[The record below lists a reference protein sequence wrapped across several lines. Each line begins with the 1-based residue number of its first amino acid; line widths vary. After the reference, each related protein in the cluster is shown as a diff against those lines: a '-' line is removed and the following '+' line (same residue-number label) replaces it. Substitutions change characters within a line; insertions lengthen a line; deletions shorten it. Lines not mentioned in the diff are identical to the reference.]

1 MASIVKRTTR
11 KDRTPSYHVK
21 YRAGDGRVHW
31 ERYGSAKEAKARK
44 AEVELE
50 LARSNGRWTPPV
62 KVTLREYAEQWLAAR
77 APGLRPSTVSE
88 YVRIL
93 QREILPRFGH
103 LPLAAITRSQLK
115 AYAAERAADGLSA
128 NTVRNHLAP
137 LRALIA
143 SAVDDELLRANVAAR
158 IKRAGQPQRELR
170 PPSQEQVQTLIAGAR
185 TPEAAAIFTLA
196 ASLGLRRGELYALCW
211 DTIDFAAGLVRVTA
225 SNDRGVIT
233 ATKTAAGE
241 RVVPMF
247 GSARLVLLEQKA
259 RSRWSRPDDLVFPTA
274 VGTPQNPATSAEREF
289 RHALRRAG
297 LPRLAFRFHDLRH
310 YAVSQLIAQGASI
323 LQVARVAGH
332 ADPSVTLRVYGH
344 LMADGVAEAARRYD
358 PLRARRGRREVD
370 ER

>member
-11 KDRTPSYHVK
+11 KGGTPSYHVK
-21 YRAGDGRVHW
+21 YRAGDGRVRW

-77 APGLRPSTVSE
+77 APGLRPSTVAE
-88 YVRIL
+88 YGRIL
-93 QREILPRFGH
+93 EREILPRFGH

-158 IKRAGQPQRELR
+158 IKRAGQPQRQLR
-170 PPSQEQVQTLIAGAR
+170 PPSKEQVQTLIVGAR

-196 ASLGLRRGELYALCW
+196 ASLGLRRGELYALRW
-211 DTIDFAAGLVRVTA
+211 EAVDFAAGLVHVVA

-233 ATKTAAGE
+233 PTKTAAGE

-259 RSRWSRPDDLVFPTA
+259 RSRWSRPHDLVFPTA
-274 VGTPQNPATSAEREF
+274 VGTPQNPTTAAEREF

-332 ADPSVTLRVYGH
+332 SDPSVTLRVYGH
-344 LMADGVAEAARRYD
+344 LMADGLAEAARRYD
-358 PLRARRGRREVD
+358 PLRALAVD

>member
-1 MASIVKRTTR
+1 MASVVKRIAR
-11 KDRTPSYHVK
+11 KDGVPSYHVK
-21 YRAGDGRVHW
+21 YRAGDGRVRW
-31 ERYGSAKEAKARK
+31 ERYGSAKEAKARR

-50 LARSNGRWTPPV
+50 LARTQGRWTPPV
-62 KVTLREYAEQWLAAR
+62 KLTLREYAEQWLGSR
-77 APGLRPSTVSE
+77 APGLKSSSVAE
-88 YVRIL
+88 YRRIL
-93 QREILPRFGH
+93 EREILPRFGH

-115 AYAAERAADGLSA
+115 AYSAERAAQGLAA

-137 LRALIA
+137 LRAILG

-170 PPSQEQVQTLIAGAR
+170 PPSREQVEALIAAAR

-196 ASLGLRRGELYALCW
+196 ASLGLRRGELYALRW
-211 DTIDFAAGLVRVTA
+211 DAVDFAAGLVRVVA

-233 ATKTAAGE
+233 STKTAAGE

-259 RSRWSRPDDLVFPTA
+259 RSHWSRPHDLVFPTV
-274 VGTPQNPATSAEREF
+274 VGTPQNPATAAEREL
-289 RHALRRAG
+289 RHALRRAA

-332 ADPSVTLRVYGH
+332 SDPSVTLRAYGH
-344 LMADGVAEAARRYD
+344 LMADGLAEAARRFD
-358 PLRARRGRREVD
+358 PLRTSAVEAR
-370 ER
+370 

>member
-1 MASIVKRTTR
+1 MASIVKRTAR
-11 KDRTPSYHVK
+11 KDGTPSYHVK
-21 YRAGDGRVHW
+21 YRAGDGRVLW

-50 LARSNGRWTPPV
+50 LARTQGRWTPPV
-62 KVTLREYAEQWLAAR
+62 KVTLNEYAEQWLGSR
-77 APGLRPSTVSE
+77 APALRPSTVAE
-88 YVRIL
+88 YRRIL
-93 QREILPRFGH
+93 ERDILPRFGH

-115 AYAAERAADGLSA
+115 AYAAERGAEGRSA

-137 LRALIA
+137 LRALLA

-170 PPSQEQVQTLIAGAR
+170 PPSREQVEALIAGAR
-185 TPEAAAIFTLA
+185 TPESAAIFTLA
-196 ASLGLRRGELYALCW
+196 ASLGLRRGELYALRW
-211 DTIDFAAGLVRVTA
+211 NAVDFAAGLVRVVT

-259 RSRWSRPDDLVFPTA
+259 RSRWSRPHDLVFPTA

-289 RHALRRAG
+289 RHALHRAG

-344 LMADGVAEAARRYD
+344 LMADGLAEAARRYD
-358 PLRARRGRREVD
+358 PLRAVAVD
-370 ER
+370 EK